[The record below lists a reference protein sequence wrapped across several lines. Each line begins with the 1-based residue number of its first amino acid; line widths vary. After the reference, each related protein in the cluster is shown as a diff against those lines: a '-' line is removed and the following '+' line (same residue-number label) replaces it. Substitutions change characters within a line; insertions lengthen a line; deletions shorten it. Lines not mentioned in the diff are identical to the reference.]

1 MSNPAKGSC
10 YSMKRQLKFVFI
22 SVGVL
27 FIVVFAVWGTLH
39 SWFDG
44 QEITKDR
51 LIETATG
58 SKPYHGR
65 IQYRAR
71 GARPSINEPEFLP
84 ADEAYVADG
93 TKGIGIAV
101 NNESRFYPLYILQYH
116 QVINDNIGDAPV
128 SCEY

>member
-1 MSNPAKGSC
+1 
-10 YSMKRQLKFVFI
+10 MKRQPKIVLI

-27 FIVVFAVWGTLH
+27 IIVVCIVWGRLY

-44 QEITKDR
+44 QEITPER
-51 LIETATG
+51 LIKTATG
-58 SKPYHGR
+58 GKPYHGR

-71 GARPSINEPEFLP
+71 GARPSINEPEFRP
-84 ADEAYVADG
+84 ANEAYVADG

-101 NNESRFYPLYILQYH
+101 NNQSRFYPLYILQYH
-116 QVINDNIGDAPV
+116 QVINDKIGDACV